1 MLGPVP
7 LVILLLLLLLR
18 RRVQTRRVQLLVF
31 LRPTLFASC
40 RLTSSNCVLPRLLGR
55 VVVLV
60 ASCQPSSDTAESRL
74 LGLLLRVHGCGRL
87 L

>member
-7 LVILLLLLLLR
+7 LVILLLLLLLLR

-40 RLTSSNCVLPRLLGR
+40 
-55 VVVLV
+55 
-60 ASCQPSSDTAESRL
+60 
-74 LGLLLRVHGCGRL
+74 
-87 L
+87 

>member
-1 MLGPVP
+1 MLGSVP
-7 LVILLLLLLLR
+7 LVILLLLLR
-18 RRVQTRRVQLLVF
+18 RRVQTRRVLLLVF
-31 LRPTLFASC
+31 LRPTFFASC

-60 ASCQPSSDTAESRL
+60 APCQPSGDTAESRL
-74 LGLLLRVHGCGRL
+74 FGLLLRVHRCRQL